1 MKTAIRLLLIALFV
15 AACIGSESLGANF
28 RVPSDDGWYTWQVD
42 ASDGGELQVYAL
54 IESGSPTKFRVRGSS
69 LCYRN
74 FRFNVDAND
83 LGVIETDE
91 SIAWLQGF
99 IRPAGDLSSDAII
112 AISLHAGDLPFE
124 IIDRILSART

>member
-15 AACIGSESLGANF
+15 AACIGSESLAAKF
-28 RVPSDDGWYTWQVD
+28 SVPSDDGWYTWQVD

-54 IESGSPTKFRVRGSS
+54 IESGNPTKFRVRGGSV
-69 LCYRN
+69 CYSA

-83 LGVIETDE
+83 LGMIETDE
-91 SIAWLQGF
+91 SIAWLQDF
-99 IRPAGDLSSDAII
+99 IRPVGDLSSDAII

-124 IIDRILSART
+124 IIDQILSAST

>member
-15 AACIGSESLGANF
+15 AACIGSESLAAKF
-28 RVPSDDGWYTWQVD
+28 SVPSDDGWYTWQVD

-54 IESGSPTKFRVRGSS
+54 IESGSPTKFRVRGGSV
-69 LCYRN
+69 CYSA

-83 LGVIETDE
+83 LGMIETDE
-91 SIAWLQGF
+91 SIAWLQDF

-124 IIDRILSART
+124 IIDQILSAST

>member
-1 MKTAIRLLLIALFV
+1 MKTTTRLILIALFV
-15 AACIGSESLGANF
+15 AAVITSESHGANF
-28 RVPSDDGWYTWQVD
+28 RVPAEDGWYTWQVD

-54 IESGSPTKFRVRGSS
+54 IESGRPTKFRVRSGSV
-69 LCYRN
+69 CYSN
-74 FRFNVDAND
+74 FRFNVEAND

-91 SIAWLQGF
+91 SIVWLQGF

-124 IIDRILSART
+124 IIDRILSAST

>member
-1 MKTAIRLLLIALFV
+1 MKTAIRLLLIALFI

-28 RVPSDDGWYTWQVD
+28 SVPSNDGWYTWQVD

-54 IESGSPTKFRVRGSS
+54 IESGKPSKFRVRGGSV
-69 LCYRN
+69 CYSN
-74 FRFNVDAND
+74 FKFDVEATD
-83 LGVIETDE
+83 LGMVEADE
-91 SIAWLQGF
+91 SVAWLQGF

-124 IIDRILSART
+124 IIDQILSANT

>member
-1 MKTAIRLLLIALFV
+1 MKTAIRLVLIGLFI
-15 AACIGSESLGANF
+15 AAVITSESHGANF
-28 RVPSDDGWYTWQVD
+28 NVPADDGWYTWQVD
-42 ASDGGELQVYAL
+42 ASDGGELQVYTL
-54 IESGSPTKFRVRGSS
+54 VESGRPTKFRVRGGSV
-69 LCYRN
+69 CYGN